1 MKNKKIHKSIY
12 IGAFLFLCII
22 CLFILSL
29 LMGEP
34 TLDLATLGQV
44 LTNQYDLEIHRIVVW
59 EIRMPRSIIA
69 IMAGMMLA
77 LAGHILQDTFQND
90 LATPELISVTA
101 GSSFVMACM
110 TVFGLPVLFTV
121 QPFLALLGGLI
132 AGGFVIASAKST
144 FKKGS
149 IILLGTAVSAFLN
162 ALIIIIIALG
172 RENQIGLLFF
182 YLAGSLSARNW
193 SHVSHLLPW
202 FIIFVPLALGSARSL
217 NVLRLG
223 DEAAVGRGASVL
235 TMKILLLVI
244 SAGLTAV
251 VVANCGPIGFISLIT
266 PHLTKRLLRTSNAA
280 IVLPIT
286 ALLGGLLL
294 LTGDLLMRILFYPV
308 ELPVGL
314 LTTIIGG
321 SLFLVLLYRR
331 SVRT

>member
-1 MKNKKIHKSIY
+1 MVNKRIYKSIY
-12 IGAFLFLCII
+12 VGTPLFLLII
-22 CLFILSL
+22 YIFILSL
-29 LMGEP
+29 QLGEP
-34 TLDLATLGQV
+34 RLDLVTLGQV
-44 LTNQYDLEIHRIVVW
+44 LTNQFELEIHRISVW
-59 EIRMPRSIIA
+59 EIRMPRSIMA
-69 IMAGMMLA
+69 IMAGVMLA
-77 LAGHILQDTFQND
+77 LAGHVLQETFQND

-101 GSSFVMACM
+101 GSSFVMAFI
-110 TVFGLPVLFTV
+110 TVFGLPVLFIV
-121 QPFLALLGGLI
+121 QPFLALTGGLI
-132 AGGFVIASAKST
+132 AGGFVIGSAKNS
-144 FKKGS
+144 FKRGS

-172 RENQIGLLFF
+172 KENQIGLLFF

-193 SHVSHLLPW
+193 SHVFNLLPW

-223 DEAAVGRGASVL
+223 DEAAVGRGASVIK
-235 TMKILLLVI
+235 MKILLLVI

-266 PHLTKRLLRTSNAA
+266 PHLTKRLLRTTNSALG
-280 IVLPIT
+280 LPIT
-286 ALLGGLLL
+286 ALLGGFLL
-294 LTGDLLMRILFYPV
+294 LTGDLLMRTLLYPI

-321 SLFLVLLYRR
+321 SLFLTLLYRR